1 MLICKFDLILNWD
14 SFKEHLILSQGSSF
28 ICKYVPYPTKLLWY
42 CWVSGNATLNKGIVI
57 NAVRVE
63 KFCKIEIDSHRD
75 GDDRTEQ
82 DDHTHRLYENVLW
95 LGPLQEYEE
104 DSHKE
109 KQKEE
114 QFWQEVNLQIYN
126 TDFSPCSAAS
136 HRYSSFCS
144 YVHHQPNHC
153 TIR

>member
-28 ICKYVPYPTKLLWY
+28 ICKYVPNPTKLLRN
-42 CWVSGNATLNKGIVI
+42 CWVSGNASLNKGIVI

-63 KFCKIEIDSHRD
+63 KFCKVKIDSHRD
-75 GDDRTEQ
+75 GDDGTEQ
-82 DDHTHRLYENVLW
+82 YNHTHRLYENVLW
-95 LGPLQEYEE
+95 LGPLQEYEK

-114 QFWQEVNLQIYN
+114 QF
-126 TDFSPCSAAS
+126 
-136 HRYSSFCS
+136 R
-144 YVHHQPNHC
+144 
-153 TIR
+153 